1 MTAIDTIKEQIQQ
14 KRAALDKL
22 HDDVEALERTLAI
35 LEEQRLAVGKRL
47 EGLQPEWEKVIKSS
61 RKGVIQKDSI
71 PYFAQKFLRETGK
84 PLTKQSLLGALYR
97 SIKKRQQVFRLVG
110 RGKFGLIEWA
120 EGK

>member
-1 MTAIDTIKEQIQQ
+1 MTAIDTIKEQIQR

-35 LEEQRLAVGKRL
+35 LEEQRLAVEKRL
-47 EGLQPEWEKVIKSS
+47 EGLQPMWEKTKKSS

-84 PLTKQSLLGALYR
+84 PLTGDE
-97 SIKKRQQVFRLVG
+97 LVG
-110 RGKFGLIEWA
+110 QFLTTGRRV
-120 EGK
+120 